1 MKNPTHNNRL
11 ASIDAL
17 RGFDMLFIMGLGG
30 VLIALSKALPCG
42 VTEFLAEQMTHKA
55 WDGFAFYDMIFPL
68 FLFIAGLSFPFS
80 LAKSRERGRTQRAI
94 HGHILWRAVI
104 LIGLGLIYNNLL
116 KLDFETMRYTSVL
129 ARIGIA
135 WAAAALLFIHCSRR
149 SRVVIATIILVG
161 YALAN
166 ACIVAPDAPAG
177 ASPLSVEGS
186 IVGYIDR
193 LFLPGR
199 LRDGIFDPIGLLST
213 LPAVATAML
222 GMFTGEFVRTTTLN
236 EGQKATRITLS
247 AIAFIALGLLWDCWT
262 PINKPL
268 WSSSYVCFVGGLSMA
283 LFALFYWIIDVRGC
297 RAWTTVLQ
305 VVGLNSITIY
315 MLQRIVNIRH
325 TAKFFFGGV
334 ADLLPEAWG
343 GTVLALGYLV
353 ICWLILYLLYRKKI
367 FVKI

>member
-1 MKNPTHNNRL
+1 
-11 ASIDAL
+11 
-17 RGFDMLFIMGLGG
+17 MLFIMGLGG
-30 VLIALSKALPCG
+30 VLIALSKAVPCG
-42 VTEFLAEQMTHKA
+42 VTAFLAEQMTHKA

-80 LAKSRERGRTQRAI
+80 LAKSRERGLTASVI
-94 HGHILWRAVI
+94 HSHILRRAVM
-104 LIGLGLIYNNLL
+104 LIGLGLIYNNFL

-135 WAAAALLFIHCSRR
+135 WAVAALLYIHCSKRIR
-149 SRVVIATIILVG
+149 IGIAVVILVG

-199 LRDGIFDPIGLLST
+199 LRDGNFDPIGLFST
-213 LPAVATAML
+213 LPAVVTAML
-222 GMFTGEFVRTTTLN
+222 GMFTGEFVRTTTLDGN
-236 EGQKATRITLS
+236 KTTTRMALS
-247 AIAFIALGLLWDCWT
+247 AILLIVLSLIWNCWT

-283 LFALFYWIIDVRGC
+283 LFALFYWIIDVRGH
-297 RAWTTVLQ
+297 RSWTTVLQ

-315 MLQRIVNIRH
+315 MLQRFVNIRH
-325 TAKFFFGGV
+325 TAKFFLGGV
-334 ADLLPEAWG
+334 ADHLPEAWG
-343 GTVLALGYLV
+343 GVVLAIGYLV
-353 ICWLILYLLYRKKI
+353 ICWLILYLFYRKKI